1 MIDLDRVLAP
11 ISADAP
17 CGKNLRFVPG
27 DTTISSLDEMR
38 RQEDPEL
45 DPAGKGKNADWKSA
59 VSNSQGA
66 LAEKSK
72 DLQIAAYLAEALT
85 RTQGFEGLRQGIL
98 VLRSLVERYWECMHP
113 GFEDGEILAGVRAKW
128 LSWVGSSND
137 FRMAVKRIPI
147 TGNAGGTARSWFDYE
162 ESRRVD
168 QASLM
173 ADKTPLNELIQAGR
187 ISGTDWRAALDATPV
202 AQLSGVLEAVKGSAQ
217 ELAELSRICDE
228 KFADDSPSLL
238 PLAEILRECE
248 EYFERIL
255 QGGAASVDQ
264 EDGAPSGM
272 PAAARATGPIS
283 TRDQAYAHLREVA
296 DYLRRTEPHSPVSYL
311 IDRAV
316 RWGRLPFQDLLRDVL
331 KHNEDARTTVL
342 ETLGLAEPEE

>member
-11 ISADAP
+11 ISSDAP
-17 CGKNLRFVPG
+17 SGKNLRFVPG

-45 DPAGKGKNADWKSA
+45 DPAGKGKNADWKGV
-59 VSNSQGA
+59 VSNSQSA
-66 LAEKSK
+66 LAEKTK
-72 DLQIAAYLAEALT
+72 DLQIAAYLAEGLT
-85 RTQGFEGLRQGIL
+85 RTQGFDGLRQGL
-98 VLRSLVERYWECMHP
+98 NVLRELLGRYWDGLHP
-113 GFEDGEILAGVRAKW
+113 GFEDGEIVAGVRAKW

-137 FRMAVKRIPI
+137 FRMAVRRVPM
-147 TGNAGGTARSWFDYE
+147 TGSTAGAARSWFDYE

-168 QASLM
+168 QAALM
-173 ADKTPLNELIQAGR
+173 TDKAAFNELVQTGR
-187 ISGTDWRAALDATPV
+187 ISGEEWRGALDSTPP
-202 AQLSGVLEAVKGSAQ
+202 AQLQAILDGVRGSSE
-217 ELAELSRICDE
+217 ELAELSRVCDE
-228 KFADDSPSLL
+228 KFGDDAPSLL
-238 PLAEILRECE
+238 PLAELLRECQ

-255 QGGAASVDQ
+255 QGGAASVER
-264 EDGAPSGM
+264 EDGAAPGM

>member
-11 ISADAP
+11 ISADVP
-17 CGKNLRFVPG
+17 CGKNLRLVPG

-45 DPAGKGKNADWKSA
+45 DPAGKGKNADWKSV
-59 VSNSQGA
+59 VSQAQAA

-72 DLQIAAYLAEALT
+72 DLQIGAYLAEGLT
-85 RTQGFEGLRQGIL
+85 RTQGFEGLRQGL
-98 VLRSLVERYWECMHP
+98 HVLRELLERYWECMHP
-113 GFEDGEILAGVRAKW
+113 GFEDGEILTGVRAKW
-128 LSWVGSSND
+128 LSWVGSSGD
-137 FRMAVKRIPI
+137 FRMAVKRVPI
-147 TGNAGGTARSWFDYE
+147 TANTGGGARSWFDYE

-168 QASLM
+168 QAALL
-173 ADKTPLNELIQAGR
+173 ADKTPLQELVQAGR
-187 ISGTDWRAALDATPV
+187 ISGEEWRAALHATPP
-202 AQLSGVLEAVKGSAQ
+202 AQLSLILDAVNGSAE
-217 ELAELSRICDE
+217 ELSELSRVCDE
-228 KFADDSPSLL
+228 KFGGDGPSLL
-238 PLAEILRECE
+238 PLVEILRECQ
-248 EYFERIL
+248 EYFERML
-255 QGGAASVDQ
+255 QGDAAAAGE
-264 EDGAPSGM
+264 EDGTSSGT
-272 PAAARATGPIS
+272 PQAARASGPIS
-283 TRDQAYAHLREVA
+283 TRDQAYQHLREVA